1 MNAMKK
7 NIFSISSLLSFV
19 AFAGLL
25 TGCADY
31 NDTSS
36 PAGEKPASVAE
47 AEQLAQYQTLVSYV
61 DAANFRLGNTLPSS
75 DFDEKT
81 VAASL
86 TLSNFN
92 EVTIP
97 DLFLHSK
104 QVDDEGKIDMLIAS
118 TLAADI
124 SEKGLNIFTPPL
136 CASANINTDY
146 LESLIE
152 PETVEEPEVSGS
164 DVIDFESDALGTTYP
179 TQKATGETA
188 TGKVVVEDDPIGESG
203 HVIHITKATQCFPAI
218 TIKFPEGRK
227 LGDYTDLTID
237 YYAVGNTS
245 FTSKIF
251 LAMGGKNAVFK
262 SPKDYGCTL
271 KTWGRGLVSIPLAA
285 LAFSDDQ
292 MKQTEV
298 TILVGPQGVSCEYYI
313 DNITLAYKYKPTYE
327 VEKTPEE
334 KFLII
339 GSALNDYITAAME
352 AAPSINTWTVA
363 DCPVTSSSSL
373 IWKQTLGETY
383 FGYAAALM
391 NAQRADAK
399 LFVSEYLMDADV
411 RATFIRLLTASD
423 AIGMDKIKGIDILMS
438 INVASFD
445 AAGYATM
452 LKELAATG
460 RQIRLTI
467 QSVTGTDAQAATVL
481 AQAVATYKQQVPAA
495 QQYGITFG
503 SVIESASNAGLWT
516 TGYNRKVT
524 YASFADALK

>member
-1 MNAMKK
+1 MKK

-19 AFAGLL
+19 ASAALL

-47 AEQLAQYQTLVSYV
+47 AEQLAQYATLVSYV

-75 DFDEKT
+75 DLDEST

-136 CASANINTDY
+136 CASANVNTGY
-146 LESLIE
+146 LESLIQ
-152 PETVEEPEVSGS
+152 PETVEEPEVTGS

-188 TGKVVVEDDPIGESG
+188 SGKVVVEDDPTGASG
-203 HVIHITKATQCFPAI
+203 HVIHISKATQCFPAI

-245 FTSKIF
+245 FNSKIF

-327 VEKTPEE
+327 VEKTAEE
-334 KFLII
+334 KFQII
-339 GSALNDYITAAME
+339 GGALSNFITAAME
-352 AAPSINTWTVA
+352 AAPSINSWTVA
-363 DCPVTSSSSL
+363 DCPVTSSPNI
-373 IWKQTLGETY
+373 IWKQALGETY
-383 FGYAAALM
+383 FAYAAQKM
-391 NAQRADAK
+391 REQRGDAK
-399 LFVSEYLMDADV
+399 LFVSEYLADPTV
-411 RATFIRLLTASD
+411 REQFLQLLTAN
-423 AIGMDKIKGIDILMS
+423 AVGMNQINGIDVLTS
-438 INVASFD
+438 ITSPFD
-445 AAGYATM
+445 AAAFATM
-452 LKELAATG
+452 LKEVAATG
-460 RQIRLTI
+460 KLVRLTI
-467 QSVTGTDAQAATVL
+467 QSIAGSDANAAAAL
-481 AQAVATYKQQVPAA
+481 SEAVAAYKQQVPAA

-503 SVIESASNAGLWT
+503 SVIETSTNAGLWT
-516 TGYNRKVT
+516 TAYNRKVT
-524 YASFADALK
+524 YGSCAEALQK